1 MAETLIV
8 FVTASRDEEA
18 LRIARA
24 VVDEKL
30 AACAGIIPS
39 IRSIYRWKG
48 EICDAEERL
57 LIIKSRF
64 ELFPTLQQRIKQLH
78 SYEVPE
84 IIGIPI
90 RVGSEDYLNWLLENT
105 LGGQGTDS
113 EE

>member
-24 VVDEKL
+24 VVEEKL

-48 EICDAEERL
+48 EICDTEELL
-57 LIIKSRF
+57 LIIKSRY
-64 ELFPTLQQRIKQLH
+64 ELFPALQQRIKQLH

-84 IIGIPI
+84 IIGVPI

-105 LGGQGTDS
+105 LGGRALDIEQ
-113 EE
+113 